1 MVNSVTSVAGEATAT
16 RLKVEGMKGEL
27 PHSFLEAERMKV
39 RYGQGTFR
47 PASRRSV
54 VFSALA

>member
-39 RYGQGTFR
+39 RMDKE
-47 PASRRSV
+47 RSDQLHV
-54 VFSALA
+54 AVSFFPR